1 MIDLRALNVFMEV
14 AMTCSMTAAATRMGL
29 TQSAVSQT
37 IRKLED
43 ELAVTLIRKDKR
55 PIILTKAGE
64 ALKEHGRSL
73 LIEAG
78 QLPHRLMEANS
89 EKPHEIRIGLVDTFA
104 STAGPELALE
114 LMRST
119 PRVVMWSGL
128 SPSLGTALLQRE
140 VDVIVTSDALDGVDG
155 LDRYELWSE
164 PFMLLVP
171 HKRRA
176 ELEGVPLKALAAYL
190 PMIRYS
196 SRSYTGMQ
204 IDRHLRRL
212 NVEIERRIEV
222 DSSDALVAMVA
233 AGVGW
238 AISTP
243 LCLIQGGLRAGGV
256 TALRLPNPGF
266 SRTLSVVCRIEGPRT
281 LAAEITVMAA
291 KALRRVCAA
300 HLDALDAAIAAQ
312 IEIRRQESA

>member
-14 AMTCSMTAAATRMGL
+14 ATTCSMTAAAARMGL

-37 IRKLED
+37 IRKLEE

-55 PIILTKAGE
+55 PIVLTRAGQ

-78 QLPHRLMEANS
+78 QLPHRLLEASS

-104 STAGPELALE
+104 STAGPDLALE

-119 PRVVMWSGL
+119 PRIVMWSGL
-128 SPSLGTALLQRE
+128 SPSLGAALLQRE

-155 LDRYELWSE
+155 LDRHELWSE

-171 HKRRA
+171 HRRRV
-176 ELEGVPLKALAAYL
+176 ELEGVPLKALGAYL

-212 NVEIERRIEV
+212 NVDIERRIEV

-243 LCLIQGGLRAGGV
+243 LCLIQGGLRTGEVAAV
-256 TALRLPNPGF
+256 KLPNPGF
-266 SRTLSVVCRIEGPRT
+266 SRTLSVVCRIEGPRI

-291 KALRRVCAA
+291 TALRRVCAG
-300 HLDALDAAIAAQ
+300 HLEDLDAAIAGQ
-312 IEIRRQESA
+312 IEICRQENA